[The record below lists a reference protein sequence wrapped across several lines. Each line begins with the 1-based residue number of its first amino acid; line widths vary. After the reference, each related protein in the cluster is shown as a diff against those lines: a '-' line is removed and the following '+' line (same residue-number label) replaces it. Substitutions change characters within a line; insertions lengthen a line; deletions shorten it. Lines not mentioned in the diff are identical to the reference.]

1 MNFFSL
7 KQEER
12 LSPSETSIQKNFYD
26 QTNVTRVLAM
36 VRERIDNFYS
46 QGDVVDVMHTV
57 FTQFL
62 GENFNVSFS
71 SGIVDKLNDAVV
83 AQVRRRKMASNKA
96 SKISRKVGF
105 ETNKIPGKFLP
116 RPSFSLESEDEDR
129 GKVSYE
135 FI

>member
-1 MNFFSL
+1 
-7 KQEER
+7 
-12 LSPSETSIQKNFYD
+12 
-26 QTNVTRVLAM
+26 M
-36 VRERIDNFYS
+36 VRESVDNFYS
-46 QGDVVDVMHTV
+46 QGDVVDVMHAV

-71 SGIVDKLNDAVV
+71 HRIVNGLNDSVV

-105 ETNKIPGKFLP
+105 ETNKIPVNFLP